1 MRTWVMAAVVA
12 AVLLVVG
19 LPVVAVALGAGSD
32 GAVAQAFAA
41 GPTATADEDDQT
53 EGDGQRGA
61 KVKDHDARG
70 HRHGPPSW
78 AQGHGANGH
87 EEKKPGKA
95 ALEAWKRLTPAQK
108 AKRMAELARVHAD
121 GMERWA
127 DCVAAGRT
135 DCERPLPPG
144 LAKREVR

>member
-1 MRTWVMAAVVA
+1 MAAVVT

-19 LPVVAVALGAGSD
+19 VPVVAVAVDAASD
-32 GAVAQAFAA
+32 GPVVQAFAA
-41 GPTATADEDDQT
+41 RPSAAADDDVDQT
-53 EGDGQRGA
+53 EGDEQHAA
-61 KVKDHDARG
+61 KGKDHDARG
-70 HRHGPPSW
+70 HRHGPPRW
-78 AQGHGANGH
+78 AHGHGANGH
-87 EEKKPGKA
+87 GARKPGKA
-95 ALEAWKRLTPAQK
+95 ALEAWKNLTPAQK

-135 DCERPLPPG
+135 GCERPVPPG

>member
-1 MRTWVMAAVVA
+1 MAAVAA

-32 GAVAQAFAA
+32 RPVAQGVAA
-41 GPTATADEDDQT
+41 GPTATADDDPDDQT
-53 EGDGQRGA
+53 ESDEQRVA
-61 KVKDHDARG
+61 KGKDHDARG
-70 HRHGPPSW
+70 HRHGPPRW
-78 AQGHGANGH
+78 AQGHGA
-87 EEKKPGKA
+87 KKPGKA
-95 ALEAWKRLTPAQK
+95 ALEAWKKLTPAQK

-127 DCVAAGRT
+127 DCVAAGRA

-144 LAKREVR
+144 LAKRELR